1 MTPLFRCLTQRQ
13 KKSAS
18 QDRKKYKR
26 YIALK
31 FYYLLYIFSWVFA
44 GERSMK
50 SRVFHFFFH
59 HQLMMFTS
67 IMALLLKLRISFLF
81 FLELYPQ
88 SGDEYIRSQVVDVIE
103 KRESKRRYNK
113 KGFNTRA
120 KNHCQRFK
128 LAISPYLRRQFGYVT
143 LFLSTPG
150 TFAFDE
156 MRIDNFRFLNFNLAR
171 N

>member
-1 MTPLFRCLTQRQ
+1 
-13 KKSAS
+13 
-18 QDRKKYKR
+18 
-26 YIALK
+26 
-31 FYYLLYIFSWVFA
+31 
-44 GERSMK
+44 MK
-50 SRVFHFFFH
+50 SRGFHFFFH

-81 FLELYPQ
+81 FLELYPR
-88 SGDEYIRSQVVDVIE
+88 SGDEYIYVRMLLMLLKKGKGE
-103 KRESKRRYNK
+103 RRYNK

-128 LAISPYLRRQFGYVT
+128 LAISPYLWWQFGYVT

-156 MRIDNFRFLNFNLAR
+156 MRIDNFRCLAFQFGPELR
-171 N
+171 SQIESNHAAWTPIFMMLITKFAAWLGVKMTANPFDV